1 MEIPNL
7 IMEMESSSSSK
18 VQEDT
23 DQKIDPDLSVKHDDD
38 AHEEKQ
44 NATRASALDTILKSL
59 WKISVFRKELASI
72 FTEDELVSELRDF
85 ILNNLPLTHPMESN
99 GVYDFLVTILDL
111 IPRWNTGYD
120 DEKSLKTMFEL
131 YETPKKMC
139 NRCKLDTEYPP
150 ELAYGLILIAN
161 SLREFKANSFLSFY
175 YHYAFEDLTFES
187 ILKVIRTT
195 FMLPCDKEGCG
206 KRNYVERVI
215 NTLPSVFT
223 IALEWENNETEE
235 EISATTS
242 VLASEFDISEIYKY
256 EGDSIFTKYRLVSM
270 VCLCG
275 DQYDC
280 MAYENNRWIRYFALN
295 KEVIGDWNS
304 VLSSFLKLKI
314 RPEILFF
321 QNVSSY
327 DCLLAYVF
335 VFLVCSQFHQL
346 QWPGR

>member
-7 IMEMESSSSSK
+7 ILEMESSPK

-23 DQKIDPDLSVKHDDD
+23 DQKIDPDLSVKHDDE
-38 AHEEKQ
+38 AHEAKKTEEKQ
-44 NATRASALDTILKSL
+44 NATRASTLDTILKSL
-59 WKISVFRKELASI
+59 WKISFFRKELISS

-85 ILNNLPLTHPMESN
+85 ILTHPMESN

-111 IPRWNTGYD
+111 LPRWNTGYEHD
-120 DEKSLKTMFEL
+120 KSLKSMFE
-131 YETPKKMC
+131 
-139 NRCKLDTEYPP
+139 
-150 ELAYGLILIAN
+150 
-161 SLREFKANSFLSFY
+161 
-175 YHYAFEDLTFES
+175 YAFEDLTFEN

-195 FMLPCDKEGCG
+195 LMLPCDKEGCG

-242 VLASEFDISEIYKY
+242 VLATEFDISEIYKY

-275 DQYDC
+275 DQYNC

-327 DCLLAYVF
+327 DCILACVF

-346 QWPGR
+346 QWLGR

>member
-7 IMEMESSSSSK
+7 ILEMESSPK

-23 DQKIDPDLSVKHDDD
+23 DQKIDPDLSVKHDDE
-38 AHEEKQ
+38 AHEAKKTEEKQ

-59 WKISVFRKELASI
+59 WKISFFRKELISS

-85 ILNNLPLTHPMESN
+85 ILTHPMESN

-111 IPRWNTGYD
+111 LPRWNTGYEHD
-120 DEKSLKTMFEL
+120 KSLKSMFEV

-161 SLREFKANSFLSFY
+161 SLREFK
-175 YHYAFEDLTFES
+175 YAFEDLTFEN

-195 FMLPCDKEGCG
+195 LMLPCDKEGCG

-242 VLASEFDISEIYKY
+242 VLATEFDISEIYKY

-275 DQYDC
+275 DQYNC

-304 VLSSFLKLKI
+304 VLSSFFKLKI

-321 QNVSSY
+321 QNVMGQS
-327 DCLLAYVF
+327 
-335 VFLVCSQFHQL
+335 LV
-346 QWPGR
+346 

>member
-7 IMEMESSSSSK
+7 IMEMESSSSK

-38 AHEEKQ
+38 AHEAMKTEEKQ

-139 NRCKLDTEYPP
+139 NRCKLDAEYPP
-150 ELAYGLILIAN
+150 ELAYV
-161 SLREFKANSFLSFY
+161 SQ
-175 YHYAFEDLTFES
+175 YAFEDLTFEN

-195 FMLPCDKEGCG
+195 LMLPCDKEGCG

-256 EGDSIFTKYRLVSM
+256 EGDSVFTKYRLVSM

-321 QNVSSY
+321 QNVTGQTMGKNQI
-327 DCLLAYVF
+327 VF
-335 VFLVCSQFHQL
+335 GSLV
-346 QWPGR
+346 